1 MTPSDLPV
9 SAVRDLPPLSPG
21 DASVYV
27 HFPYCSS
34 KCPYCDFNSHVVAH
48 DDVVY
53 ADAVLSELDRR
64 SPRLRV
70 PAGGLASVYFGGGTP
85 SRWHPEQLGRVLRAL
100 ADRFGLREG
109 VEITVE
115 ANPEDVGDGALF
127 AALRDQGVNRFSLG
141 VQSFLDDE
149 LAALGRMH
157 DGDRARA
164 AVRAA
169 RATGARVSLD
179 LIYGLPE
186 QPAHRALASVEAA
199 LALEPDHI
207 SAYTLTIEPD
217 TVLARRVR
225 LGTFRPMPDEQQA
238 DLIEAVTHRL
248 EAEGYRRYEVS
259 SYAREGRISIHNT
272 GYWVGGAYLGLGAG
286 AHGYLPHAAGAVRY
300 ENERLPQRYQ
310 DAALAGALETRFE
323 EERGRRGQIEDRAL
337 VALRSAFGVDADA
350 WAREFGP
357 GWRSD
362 AFVDGL
368 ERLARQGFVER
379 RDGRWRP
386 NPRGFLFNDAVAR
399 AMIDLSARCW
409 AEEGPLD

>member
-1 MTPSDLPV
+1 M
-9 SAVRDLPPLSPG
+9 
-21 DASVYV
+21 YV

-157 DGDRARA
+157 VGDRARA
-164 AVRAA
+164 AVR
-169 RATGARVSLD
+169 
-179 LIYGLPE
+179 
-186 QPAHRALASVEAA
+186 
-199 LALEPDHI
+199 
-207 SAYTLTIEPD
+207 
-217 TVLARRVR
+217 
-225 LGTFRPMPDEQQA
+225 
-238 DLIEAVTHRL
+238 
-248 EAEGYRRYEVS
+248 
-259 SYAREGRISIHNT
+259 
-272 GYWVGGAYLGLGAG
+272 
-286 AHGYLPHAAGAVRY
+286 
-300 ENERLPQRYQ
+300 
-310 DAALAGALETRFE
+310 
-323 EERGRRGQIEDRAL
+323 
-337 VALRSAFGVDADA
+337 
-350 WAREFGP
+350 
-357 GWRSD
+357 
-362 AFVDGL
+362 
-368 ERLARQGFVER
+368 
-379 RDGRWRP
+379 
-386 NPRGFLFNDAVAR
+386 
-399 AMIDLSARCW
+399 
-409 AEEGPLD
+409 